1 MNRDLFIKTIY
12 NIIELNEESEKFNDL
27 MCKIDSEFGGGY
39 IHNKSISIL
48 LSILKELVD
57 DDDMIDYFCWELDFG
72 KKWYPGC
79 IIDSDGTNIKLSTPE
94 ELWEAIKK

>member
-1 MNRDLFIKTIY
+1 MKKVK
-12 NIIELNEESEKFNDL
+12 KFNDL

-79 IIDSDGTNIKLSTPE
+79 IIETVMEPTLKLSTPE